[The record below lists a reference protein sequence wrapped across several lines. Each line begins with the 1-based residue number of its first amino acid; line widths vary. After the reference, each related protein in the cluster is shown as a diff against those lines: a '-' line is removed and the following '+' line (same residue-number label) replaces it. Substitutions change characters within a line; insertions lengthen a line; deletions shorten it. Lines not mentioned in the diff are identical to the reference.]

1 MKAVLIICALLLTS
15 ALTGRAQSPAQPPQ
29 PPQPIPAPPQLILAP
44 PQPNPADTRPPEIA
58 ESYDRFENVSTVKIT
73 ESLRSSGP
81 GYVLFVVTAREKG
94 AHVSRRPA
102 TVNLGLTSKSTAWIY
117 GKTGNDFRL
126 ILDGSERLN
135 LGDMK
140 RVTADVVSGG
150 VLETLDLE
158 IPFTTLEK
166 LSKASQIEMRIG
178 TTEFELVSRQIEDL
192 KAFVARFPK

>member
-1 MKAVLIICALLLTS
+1 MKAALIICALLFVS
-15 ALTGRAQSPAQPPQ
+15 ALTGRAQSPAVPA
-29 PPQPIPAPPQLILAP
+29 QPIPVPPQ
-44 PQPNPADTRPPEIA
+44 PADTRQPEIE
-58 ESYDRFENVSTVKIT
+58 ESYDRFENASTVKIT
-73 ESLRSSGP
+73 ESLRSSGS
-81 GYVLFVVTAREKG
+81 GYVLLVVMAREKG

-102 TVNLGLTSKSTAWIY
+102 TVKLGLTSKSTAWIY

-150 VLETLDLE
+150 VLETLNLE

-166 LSKASQIEMRIG
+166 LSKASTIEMRIG
-178 TTEFELVSRQIEDL
+178 PTEFELDPRQIEDL

>member
-1 MKAVLIICALLLTS
+1 MKAAFIVCALLFTS
-15 ALTGRAQSPAQPPQ
+15 ALTGRAQSPPSA
-29 PPQPIPAPPQLILAP
+29 PAPEPRPL
-44 PQPNPADTRPPEIA
+44 PADTRQPELE

-73 ESLRSSGP
+73 ESLRISRP
-81 GYVLFVVTAREKG
+81 GYVLFVVKAREKG
-94 AHVSRRPA
+94 AHISRRPA
-102 TVNLGLTSKSTAWIY
+102 TVSLGLTSKSAVSIY

-150 VLETLDLE
+150 VVEALDLE
-158 IPFTTLEK
+158 IPFSTLEK
-166 LSKASQIEMRIG
+166 LSKASTIEMRIR
-178 TTEFELVSRQIEDL
+178 TTEFELVPRQIEDL